1 MKVKEIPFSWIP
13 RWGYRL
19 DVEPFVGGA
28 VETRVYLEKA
38 LCPKQPLHELT
49 TGHNGGIYNGPMF
62 RRNYVESRKHGVPF
76 LTSGSMLRADLTD
89 VGLLRRKD
97 AESARLSY
105 LRLTRGTTLI
115 SCSGSIGR
123 TVYTRPDMEG
133 MWASQDIMK
142 VVPGPRKIP
151 SGYLFAFL
159 SSKFGVPMVT
169 SGTYGAI
176 IQHIEP
182 EHIAD
187 LPVPR
192 LYRHLEGRVHQL
204 VERAAQARSTA
215 VKLLADA
222 QTHLA
227 AQLGLGTWTTAD
239 HGLSTTAKPGWLLDR
254 LDAYYYSPRC
264 IFARQAFDRARD
276 CEPRRLHTVADVFI
290 PGIFKRLYADDPR
303 FGVPYI
309 TGADVFQIAPTSEQY
324 LQRRVAETNALVV
337 KKGMILV
344 QEAGQLGGL
353 IGRSVLVGNY
363 LDGFAVSNN
372 MIRVTA
378 KDQVD
383 VGYLFAV
390 LSSEPGVTL
399 IAREA
404 AGSSIPHIDANR
416 VRQLELPW
424 APRAL
429 REKIGAPV
437 VQAWDLRDR
446 ACALETEARRLVE
459 RAIEEAA

>member
-38 LCPKQPLHELT
+38 LYPKQPLHELT

-192 LYRHLEGRVHQL
+192 LGHEIETQVHVL
-204 VERAAQARSTA
+204 VERAATSRAQAAMERADAIRRATSLTGWARPDSSLNTGTAESSELLRRMDAFHHSELITQARA
-215 VKLLADA
+215 A
-222 QTHLA
+222 LA
-227 AQLGLGTWTTAD
+227 ASAGARPLS
-239 HGLSTTAKPGWLLDR
+239 STTE
-254 LDAYYYSPRC
+254 S
-264 IFARQAFDRARD
+264 IFEPNRGARQKVD
-276 CEPRRLHTVADVFI
+276 EP
-290 PGIFKRLYADDPR
+290 K
-303 FGVPYI
+303 FGVPFLSSSEVF
-309 TGADVFQIAPTSEQY
+309 TLDPKADY
-324 LQRRVAETNALVV
+324 LISIKNTPRLDSLLV
-337 KKGMILV
+337 KKEDLLV
-344 QEAGQLGGL
+344 PRSGQIGGI
-353 IGRSVLVGNY
+353 IGR
-363 LDGFAVSNN
+363 
-372 MIRVTA
+372 
-378 KDQVD
+378 
-383 VGYLFAV
+383 AV
-390 LSSEPGVTL
+390 LPVPTIYGLAASEHLVRIRCRSHDDACYLWAVLASEPGYWALVGT
-399 IAREA
+399 AF
-404 AGSSIPHIDANR
+404 GSSIPSLDCVLISTLS
-416 VRQLELPW
+416 VPW
-424 APRAL
+424 IEGAARSKIVDLAKSAL
-429 REKIGAPV
+429 RLQKLAIKAE
-437 VQAWDLRDR
+437 R
-446 ACALETEARRLVE
+446 EAIARVE